1 MKQTLLTLGLLTAL
15 QAVAADQSTNTTASA
30 TFSKAQIAP
39 TYPAV
44 EYKLEVKVKKIP
56 VEDQG
61 KIMRFEGLSSQPWT
75 TIATRNSKDSMF
87 HGRQAPEPIFFLSL
101 LSW

>member
-1 MKQTLLTLGLLTAL
+1 MTAL

-30 TFSKAQIAP
+30 TFSKAQIEP
-39 TYPAV
+39 SYPAV
-44 EYKLEVKVKKIP
+44 EYKLEAKVKKST
-56 VEDQG
+56 VEDQS

-75 TIATRNSKDSMF
+75 TIATRNSKDSKF
-87 HGRQAPEPIFFLSL
+87 HGSQAPEPIIFLSL